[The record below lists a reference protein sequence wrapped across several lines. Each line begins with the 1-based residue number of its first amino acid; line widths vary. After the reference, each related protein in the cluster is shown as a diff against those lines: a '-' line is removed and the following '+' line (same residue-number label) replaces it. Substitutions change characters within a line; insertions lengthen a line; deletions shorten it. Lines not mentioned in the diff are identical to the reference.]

1 MTGSGRKSALR
12 SGWLN
17 PSTGGNLQPT
27 ATSIAV
33 AMTVIQNYYDQLQ
46 DIDNNEVKLS
56 TEVANAYFEYSNV
69 GAGIGGGFEHTSE
82 LKPMKYK
89 EANNGPG
96 G

>member
-1 MTGSGRKSALR
+1 M
-12 SGWLN
+12 
-17 PSTGGNLQPT
+17 
-27 ATSIAV
+27 
-33 AMTVIQNYYDQLQ
+33 
-46 DIDNNEVKLS
+46 KLS